1 MLICFQLLVVLIVFL
16 TFYLKYGV
24 NFDILIIKTNVMK
37 KIFILGFAL
46 FLFSCSQEDNASFD
60 APLKKDVST
69 VDSLIGFK
77 SPYDDQS
84 SSFTHND
91 KLYYIF
97 KNETDL
103 NFKITPYFSFCFEDW
118 DEDQST
124 YRYVFD
130 LIDPIDGFDCIHLA
144 ANGKK
149 YGNYLAANYSQPFL
163 LGKETLSLQ
172 PNQDFVPRQSS
183 SSVIDGFDFNQGNP
197 DGIAATFGEEILIT
211 SFGKIFYVQAE
222 ILDNG
227 VSIENTYLKA
237 DFPTVSSSSI
247 YSNTGEWR
255 TLYPDSFFGEM
266 MVFNIYTK
274 EICIPNTEL
283 SVYTSRKQFAY
294 AGKNYEMGM
303 RSDEEVI
310 EVYLKEI

>member
-1 MLICFQLLVVLIVFL
+1 MLIIFKFHTVLFFIL
-16 TFYLKYGV
+16 TFDLKYGV

-46 FLFSCSQEDNASFD
+46 FLFSCSQEDNLPFD
-60 APLKKDVST
+60 ASLNEDVST

-77 SPYDDQS
+77 SPYDEQS
-84 SSFTHND
+84 PSFTQNGTLD
-91 KLYYIF
+91 YIF

-103 NFKITPYFSFCFEDW
+103 SFKITPYFSFCFEDG
-118 DEDQST
+118 DEDQSV

-130 LIDPIDGFDCIHLA
+130 LIDPIGGFDCIHLA

-163 LGKETLSLQ
+163 LGKESLSFGA
-172 PNQDFVPRQSS
+172 NQELVPLQSS

-197 DGIAATFGEEILIT
+197 DGIATTFGEEILIANY
-211 SFGKIFYVQAE
+211 GKIFYVKAE

-237 DFPTVSSSSI
+237 DFPTVSSSTI
-247 YSNTGEWR
+247 YSNTGDWQ

-266 MVFNIYTK
+266 MVFNIFTK

-283 SVYTSRKQFAY
+283 SIYTSTKQFAY

-303 RSDEEVI
+303 RSNEDTI